1 MLSVTTEEALRMTSL
16 TPAAFLGVDH
26 LHGRIAPGAR
36 ADLVLFSDVL
46 NVRNVWIAGAEVRP
60 LGP

>member
-1 MLSVTTEEALRMTSL
+1 MTSL

-36 ADLVLFSDVL
+36 ADLVLFSDAL